1 MESLQLPGTRSGLV
15 AQDLPI
21 PRALAAIGLLAV
33 ALGAHIFIWVDTARE
48 GDNSIFGVVPWLM
61 YPGIVAAVAV
71 RSRVELLAIG
81 FAAILPVAAFG
92 LLGPDRVQ
100 SMGFG
105 VPLGYAI
112 LIWISAM
119 AASLVADRRGRGGA
133 IAAVFVGAAT
143 FLLALGCV
151 LFVPLFLFPAHT

>member
-1 MESLQLPGTRSGLV
+1 MESLQLPGARTGLV

-33 ALGAHIFIWVDTARE
+33 AFGAHIFIWVDNARVN
-48 GDNSIFGVVPWLM
+48 DNSILGVVPWLL
-61 YPGIVAAVAV
+61 YPGTVAAIAV

-81 FAAILPVAAFG
+81 VAAILPVAVFG
-92 LLGPDRVQ
+92 LVGPDRVQ
-100 SMGFG
+100 SMGIG
-105 VPLGYAI
+105 VPLGYAT

-119 AASLVADRRGRGGA
+119 AASLVADRRGSGGA

-143 FLLALGCV
+143 FLLALGSV
-151 LFVPLFLFPAHT
+151 LFVPLFFSHT